1 MPYGHTRRGTM
12 TNDDKSLAY
21 LKRVSTELQKT
32 RERLREAENA
42 QTEPIAIVAM
52 GCRLPGGVA
61 SPEDLW
67 RLVSEGVDGIS
78 EFPSDRGW
86 DLAGLYDPDPDAAG
100 TSYVREG
107 GFLDDVAGFDAG
119 FFGIS
124 PREVLAMDPQQRL
137 LLEASWEVFERA
149 GIDPAGLPDRRVGV
163 FAGVAGQEYAPRMG
177 TGSEEIE
184 GYVLTGGAG
193 SVVSGRVSYTF
204 GFEGPAVTVDTAC
217 SSSLVAIHLAAQAL
231 RSGECAMALAG
242 GVCVMS
248 TPGSFIEFSRQRG
261 LAVDGRCKAFAEAA
275 DGTGWSEGVGLLLL
289 ERLSDARRH
298 GHEVLAVVRGSA
310 VNQDGAS
317 NGLTAPNGPAQQRV
331 IRQALANARLSAVDV
346 DAVEAHGTGTSLG
359 DPIEAQAL
367 LATYG
372 QERPADRPLWLGS
385 LKSNIGH
392 AQAAAGVAGVIK
404 MVEAMRRGVLPKTLH
419 VDAPTSA
426 VDWSAGAVEL
436 LTEAREW
443 PEMGRPRRAGVSSF
457 GISGTN
463 AHVIL
468 EQPEVVVEDER
479 VVPGGVVPLVLSA
492 KSPEAL
498 SAQAGR
504 LASFLSENPAVELF
518 DVGASL
524 VGRSGFGCRGVVV
537 AGSCGEAVGG
547 LSGLVGSGGVGSGDV
562 VFVFPGQ
569 GAQWVGMAV
578 ELLGESEVFAG
589 WMERCGE
596 ALAPFVGW
604 SLFDVLGDEVALGRV
619 DVVQPV
625 LWAVMVSLAG
635 LWRSFGVEPVGVV
648 GHSQGEIAA
657 ACVAGGLSLGDGAL
671 VVARR
676 SQVIASRLAGGG
688 GMVSVSLPVD
698 VVGERLGEGL
708 SVAAVNGPSST
719 VVAGEVEALEALVG
733 ALESEGVRVRRIPV
747 DYASHSVQVEQIEAE
762 LLEVLGSVRPV
773 SSSVPFYSTVTG
785 EMVDTAALDAGYWYR
800 NLRQP
805 VLLGDVTGS
814 LLKSGRRVF
823 AEMSPHPV
831 LGFVLGE
838 SMDAAGVDGVVVG
851 SLRRDEGGLRRFL
864 SSVGEA
870 YVAGV
875 EVDWAAAFDQA
886 NTRHVTLPT
895 YPFQHQR
902 YWLRAER
909 SAGDVATAGLSAP
922 DHPLLGAAVE
932 LPGSN
937 ALVLT
942 GRWSMRTHPWLADHA
957 VWGTALLP
965 GTGFVDLV
973 LSAGHEVDCGVIEE
987 LVIEAP
993 LILPQDSDIQVRVEV
1008 GGPDETGRRAV
1019 SVYSRPEPGTAAEGA
1034 HAEWT
1039 CHASGTLVAEGPE
1052 PAEPLVAW
1060 PPAGATAVPLDVDT
1074 VYERLAERGYE
1085 YGPAFQGLRA
1095 VWTRGD
1101 EIFAEVAL
1109 PEQQREDA
1117 ARFALHP
1124 ALLDASLHAPLI
1136 YGTGLPRLPFSWN
1149 GVTLWAHGAARL
1161 RAHFVPQGDDVWQ
1174 VTVTDHS
1181 GLPVA
1186 RIDALVGRQVTQ
1198 EQLAEARLTLQNRAS
1213 GLDSLAYRTGWAPVD
1228 LPDAP
1233 SLTGTW
1239 LVAAPAAHADGDV
1252 VRASIA
1258 ALSEHG
1264 ARPLLLPVT
1273 DTDRAALTQR
1283 IGEEAEGQDIAG
1295 VLSLLALDETAF
1307 PGRPGVSQGLAATL
1321 GLVQALGDA
1330 AIDAP
1335 LWSATQG
1342 AVTTGRVTTG
1352 AVTTGE
1358 VTTGA
1363 VTTGDTDPVRCP
1375 AQAAHWGLAQVAAL
1389 EHPARWGGLVDLP
1402 AKLDAPARARLA
1414 TVLGGGCEGEDQF
1427 ALREDGVFVRRLE
1440 RAQTDRSADEPS
1452 WRPSGTVLITGGT
1465 GALGAHVARWLA
1477 EKGAEHL
1484 VLVSRRGGNS
1494 TGATEFE
1501 AELTGL
1507 GARVTLAACDVADR
1521 QALAELLRK
1530 LRADGDQVRAVV
1542 HAAGVNGF
1550 GALADTTVAEFA
1562 DIVSAK
1568 VAGAAHLDELLE
1580 GDSLEAFVL
1589 FSSIA
1594 GVWGSGNQS
1603 AYSAG
1608 NAFLDAL
1615 AQHRRSLGKP
1625 ATSVAWGAWAGGGM
1639 VDATSAPQ
1647 LRRQGIGPVPPEAML
1662 SALDQLLTGGET
1674 TMTIAN
1680 IDWKKFVPAFTSA
1693 RPSAL
1698 LQGLPEARRIVAAEA
1713 RARRTDLA
1721 AADSLR
1727 RRLAGLAE
1735 DEQADILLEL
1745 VRAEAAVVL
1754 GHTGVQAIEPGRAFQ
1769 ELGLDSL
1776 TAVELRNKLSAAT
1789 GMRLPA
1795 TLLFDHPTPEV
1806 LVRHLREGL
1815 VPDSGPAVHHAVTE
1829 AEKLAASLA
1838 SVADDPAVRG
1848 RVTTILQALAAKWSP
1863 DSTAVGESGDDL
1875 ASVSDDEV
1883 FDIIDNEFSIS

>member
-1 MPYGHTRRGTM
+1 M
-12 TNDDKSLAY
+12 
-21 LKRVSTELQKT
+21 
-32 RERLREAENA
+32 
-42 QTEPIAIVAM
+42 
-52 GCRLPGGVA
+52 
-61 SPEDLW
+61 
-67 RLVSEGVDGIS
+67 
-78 EFPSDRGW
+78 
-86 DLAGLYDPDPDAAG
+86 
-100 TSYVREG
+100 
-107 GFLDDVAGFDAG
+107 
-119 FFGIS
+119 
-124 PREVLAMDPQQRL
+124 
-137 LLEASWEVFERA
+137 
-149 GIDPAGLPDRRVGV
+149 
-163 FAGVAGQEYAPRMG
+163 
-177 TGSEEIE
+177 
-184 GYVLTGGAG
+184 
-193 SVVSGRVSYTF
+193 
-204 GFEGPAVTVDTAC
+204 
-217 SSSLVAIHLAAQAL
+217 
-231 RSGECAMALAG
+231 
-242 GVCVMS
+242 
-248 TPGSFIEFSRQRG
+248 
-261 LAVDGRCKAFAEAA
+261 
-275 DGTGWSEGVGLLLL
+275 
-289 ERLSDARRH
+289 
-298 GHEVLAVVRGSA
+298 
-310 VNQDGAS
+310 
-317 NGLTAPNGPAQQRV
+317 
-331 IRQALANARLSAVDV
+331 
-346 DAVEAHGTGTSLG
+346 
-359 DPIEAQAL
+359 
-367 LATYG
+367 
-372 QERPADRPLWLGS
+372 
-385 LKSNIGH
+385 
-392 AQAAAGVAGVIK
+392 
-404 MVEAMRRGVLPKTLH
+404 
-419 VDAPTSA
+419 
-426 VDWSAGAVEL
+426 
-436 LTEAREW
+436 
-443 PEMGRPRRAGVSSF
+443 
-457 GISGTN
+457 
-463 AHVIL
+463 
-468 EQPEVVVEDER
+468 
-479 VVPGGVVPLVLSA
+479 LSA

-498 SAQAGR
+498 TAQAGR
-504 LASFLSENPAVELF
+504 LASFLSDHSTAELAAVA
-518 DVGASL
+518 ASL
-524 VGRSGFGCRGVVV
+524 VARSEFDHRGVVV
-537 AGSCGEAVGG
+537 AGSHGDAVSGLAG
-547 LSGLVGSGGVGSGDV
+547 LSSAGSGSGGVGAGDV

-578 ELLGESEVFAG
+578 ELLAESEVFAG

-596 ALAPFVGW
+596 ALAPHVGW
-604 SLFDVLGDEVALGRV
+604 SLFDVLGDEFALERV

-635 LWRSFGVEPVGVV
+635 LWRSFGVEPVAVV

-657 ACVAGGLSLGDGAL
+657 ACVAGGLSLEDGAL

-688 GMVSVSLPVD
+688 GMASVALSADAVAS
-698 VVGERLGEGL
+698 RLGEGL

-719 VVAGEVEALEALVG
+719 VVAGEVGALDALTEV
-733 ALESEGVRVRRIPV
+733 LESEGVRVRRVPV
-747 DYASHSVQVEQIEAE
+747 DYASHSVQVEEIEAE
-762 LLEVLGSVRPV
+762 LVEVLGSVRPV
-773 SSSVPFYSTVTG
+773 SSPVPFHSTVTG
-785 EMVDTAALDAGYWYR
+785 EVIDTAGLDAAYWYR
-800 NLRQP
+800 NLRQT
-805 VLLGDVTGS
+805 VLLGEVTDQ
-814 LLKSGRRVF
+814 LLAGGQRVF
-823 AEMSPHPV
+823 VEMSPHPV

-838 SMDAAGVDGVVVG
+838 SMEAAGVDGAVIG
-851 SLRRDEGGLRRFL
+851 SLRRDEGGLDRFL
-864 SSVGEA
+864 RSVGEA

-875 EVDWAAAFDQA
+875 EVDWTVAFDQA
-886 NTRHVTLPT
+886 DTRHVTLPT
-895 YPFQHQR
+895 YPFQRQR
-902 YWLRAER
+902 YWLRAGR
-909 SAGDVATAGLSAP
+909 PAGDVSTAGLSTP
-922 DHPLLGAAVE
+922 DHPLLGAEVE

-937 ALVLT
+937 GLVLT
-942 GRWSMRTHPWLADHA
+942 GRWSTRTHSWLADHA

-973 LSAGHEVDCGVIEE
+973 LRAGHEVDCGVIEE

-993 LILPQDSDIQVRVEV
+993 LILPQDGDIQVRVEV

-1019 SVYSRPEPGTAAEGA
+1019 SVYSRPEPESERETEGTP
-1034 HAEWT
+1034 AEWT
-1039 CHASGTLVAEGPE
+1039 CHAAGTLAAESPE

-1095 VWTRGD
+1095 VWTRGE

-1149 GVTLWAHGAARL
+1149 GVALWAHGTSRL

-1181 GLPVA
+1181 GMPVA
-1186 RIDALVGRQVTQ
+1186 RIDALIGRQVTP
-1198 EQLAEARLTLQNRAS
+1198 EQLAEARLARHNRAS
-1213 GLDSLAYRTGWAPVD
+1213 RLDRWGYRTGWAPVE

-1233 SLTGTW
+1233 STTGTW
-1239 LVAAPAAHADGDV
+1239 LVVAPAAHADGDV
-1252 VRASIA
+1252 TQAGIA

-1264 ARPLLLPVT
+1264 AHPLLLSVT

-1283 IGEEAEGQDIAG
+1283 IREHADEHDITG
-1295 VLSLLALDETAF
+1295 VLSLLALDETAL
-1307 PGRPGVSQGLAATL
+1307 PGQPGVSQGLAATL

-1330 AIDAP
+1330 GVDAP
-1335 LWSATQG
+1335 LWPVTQ
-1342 AVTTGRVTTG
+1342 A
-1352 AVTTGE
+1352 
-1358 VTTGA
+1358 A
-1363 VTTGDTDPVRCP
+1363 VTTGDTDPVRGP
-1375 AQAAHWGLAQVAAL
+1375 AQAALWGLGQVAAL

-1402 AKLDAPARARLA
+1402 EKLPAEALARWA

-1440 RAQTDRSADEPS
+1440 RAQLDHTTGEPS
-1452 WRPSGTVLITGGT
+1452 WQPSGTVLITGGT

-1477 EKGAEHL
+1477 GKGAEHL
-1484 VLVSRRGGNS
+1484 VLVSRRGADS
-1494 TGATEFE
+1494 PGATALE
-1501 AELTGL
+1501 AELTATGV
-1507 GARVTLAACDVADR
+1507 RVTLSACDVADR
-1521 QALAELLRK
+1521 QGLADLLRQ
-1530 LRADGDQVRAVV
+1530 LETDGDQVRAVV

-1568 VAGAAHLDELLE
+1568 TAGAAHLDELLD
-1580 GDSLEAFVL
+1580 GTSLDAFVL

-1603 AYSAG
+1603 AYSSG

-1647 LRRQGIGPVPPEAML
+1647 LRRQGIGPVPPELML
-1662 SALDQLLTGGET
+1662 SALEQLLTGGET
-1674 TMTIAN
+1674 TMTIAS

-1698 LQGLPEARRIVAAEA
+1698 LQGVPEVRRIVAAEA

-1721 AADSLR
+1721 TAGSLH
-1727 RRLAGLAE
+1727 RRLAGLTE
-1735 DEQADILLEL
+1735 DEQTDILLEL

-1754 GHTGVQAIEPGRAFQ
+1754 GHTDVRAIAPGRAFQ

-1829 AEKLAASLA
+1829 AEKLAAALA
-1838 SVADDPAVRG
+1838 SVAEDPAVRN

-1863 DSTAVGESGDDL
+1863 DSLTTTGESDDDL